1 MSRSY
6 KLRHLPKLGANKFV
20 EGVGPRFWHN
30 RVFVYGYPQFY
41 TRWPDGDGYAN
52 APVASPGSHPWAWW
66 RCCDRA
72 TAVSGRKYWAKV
84 AHRKA
89 RRRVKSV
96 LKDPNFDYEAEVLLT
111 SDDFFDTW
119 QFA

>member
-20 EGVGPRFWHN
+20 EGVGPRFWHE
-30 RVFVYGYPQFY
+30 RPFVYGYPDLFAW
-41 TRWPDGDGYAN
+41 WPRGNGYAN
-52 APVASPGSHPWAWW
+52 APVASPGSHPWACW
-66 RCCDRA
+66 RCCDRG
-72 TAVSGRKYWAKV
+72 TADHGRKYWAKA

-89 RRRVKSV
+89 RRRAKMK
-96 LKDPNFDYEAEVLLT
+96 LKDLNFDYEAEELLT

-119 QFA
+119 QFS